1 MRRGTSIAIIALLF
15 AILAANA
22 VALLLLHV

>member
-1 MRRGTSIAIIALLF
+1 MRRGTSIAIIALLI

-22 VALLLLHV
+22 IALLLLHV